1 MGASGKWVKALI
13 GFKKP
18 DKDEQHVS
26 YSYYFH
32 ITHKKKFV
40 FVVVVDVVWF
50 MFEGEGGW

>member
-26 YSYYFH
+26 Y
-32 ITHKKKFV
+32 KL
-40 FVVVVDVVWF
+40 
-50 MFEGEGGW
+50 